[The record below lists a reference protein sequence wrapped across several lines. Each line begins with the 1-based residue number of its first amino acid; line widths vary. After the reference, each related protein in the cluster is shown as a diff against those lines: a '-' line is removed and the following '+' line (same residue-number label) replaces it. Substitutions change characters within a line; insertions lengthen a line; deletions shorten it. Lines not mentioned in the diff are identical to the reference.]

1 MVPSPMT
8 RRWCWLCLAS
18 VLIWTGLAA
27 VRLQAAPVLETFTDH
42 AAFVSALGPN
52 AQVVNFD
59 DVPTFQG
66 RGSFEADRYAN
77 QGILIQADIPDQ
89 QPGATQAV
97 GNSELAVSP
106 PNVYF
111 AELEGDFR
119 DLSQVSFVRE
129 GKLALS
135 AGFGSWFIDNRPFPG
150 SESGNTSFLTAFGPG
165 GAVLGQG
172 QPGITERGGRSFLG
186 LLTVDGVT
194 DQPIAAISKILVVA
208 GQRQLVEPFLD
219 DFTFASPVLP
229 VPEANAWVLL
239 GATALGSLAAM
250 RLRRCSAR

>member
-1 MVPSPMT
+1 V
-8 RRWCWLCLAS
+8 
-18 VLIWTGLAA
+18 V
-27 VRLQAAPVLETFTDH
+27 ETFTDH
-42 AAFVSALGPN
+42 AAFVGALGPN

-59 DVPTFQG
+59 EVPTFQG

-77 QGILIQADIPDQ
+77 QGIFIQADIPDQ

-97 GNSELAVSP
+97 LNSQEVLGFSAVSS

-111 AELEGDFR
+111 ANLEGHFR
-119 DLSQVSFVRE
+119 DLSQVSFVRD

-150 SESGNTSFLTAFGPG
+150 SEPPANTSFLTAFGPG

-186 LLTVDGVT
+186 LLTVDSVT

-208 GQRQLVEPFLD
+208 GQRQNVEPTLD
-219 DFTFASPVLP
+219 DFTFASPCC
-229 VPEANAWVLL
+229 
-239 GATALGSLAAM
+239 
-250 RLRRCSAR
+250 RRRCRKQTLGYYWARRL